1 MKEILLT
8 QGFAAIVDNEDY
20 EELSRLKWHCS
31 TRGNRPGHLYAVR
44 RQSAKSGK
52 RGKMRMHRV
61 IMNAPDGM
69 EVDHIDGDELNNQRA
84 NLRVCTRKQNG
95 RSRGKHVAKTSRY
108 KGVYLDKVSGKW
120 RAIIQPDGGAK
131 GLGAHG
137 TEREAARAYNKAA
150 IEEFGTFARLN
161 EVEDDG
167 R

>member
-1 MKEILLT
+1 MMPLFDGIDL
-8 QGFAAIVDNEDY
+8 
-20 EELSRLKWHCS
+20 
-31 TRGNRPGHLYAVR
+31 
-44 RQSAKSGK
+44 
-52 RGKMRMHRV
+52 
-61 IMNAPDGM
+61 APDA
-69 EVDHIDGDELNNQRA
+69 VFLLWFA
-84 NLRVCTRKQNG
+84 VCTRKQNG

-108 KGVYLDKVSGKW
+108 KGVYLDKASGKW
-120 RAIIQPDGGAK
+120 RAIIQPDGGAR